1 MSSRLHPSAARESL
15 PALGRL
21 LFDVEPKT
29 LWDRDTEI
37 LDRRYRKLRTQYRD
51 FACQFLAPRE
61 LAADRQVTDQE
72 TIDLFLAAA
81 RHGFQ
86 SEFLP
91 RPLGTASL
99 NALLGGVLW
108 PAVLKCEEFAAAD
121 IGLALGLLSHD
132 LGVAPL
138 VLSGDRKAIG
148 LLRDIYKEIEAGEP
162 AIVAFAITEPGAGS
176 DVEDTAGAAGAKL
189 VTRATQ
195 VPGGYR
201 LNGQKC
207 FITGGR
213 LARWVTLFAA
223 LDDRGVESWTC
234 FLLDKSMAGFTV
246 GRGER
251 KMGQR
256 ATDASE
262 LLLEDVFVPEDRVVG
277 ALETGW
283 ALNRSTLNLSR
294 PGIGAVCVGIARSA
308 FEHAVAFCRTAR
320 LGGRPLMSYQDVQLS
335 LAEMLTKIQAARALV
350 WHTARY
356 GAPSGATG
364 AIPKAFGARVAWEVS
379 TEAMELLGDHGTLHA
394 GGVEKAAR
402 DARLTLIYEGTHQIN
417 LLAVVEGQAEAELG

>member
-1 MSSRLHPSAARESL
+1 MSSRLHPSQARESL

-29 LWDRDTEI
+29 LWERDTQT
-37 LDRRYRKLRTQYRD
+37 LDRRYRKLRTRYRD
-51 FACQFLAPRE
+51 FAAQYLAPRE
-61 LAADRQVTDQE
+61 LHADRGVTDDENIQ
-72 TIDLFLAAA
+72 LFLAAA
-81 RHGFQ
+81 RQGFQ

-91 RPLGTASL
+91 KPLGTGSL

-121 IGLALGLLSHD
+121 AGLGLGLLSHD
-132 LGVAPL
+132 LGAAPL
-138 VLSGDRKAIG
+138 VLSGDPKAIG
-148 LLRDIYKEIEAGEP
+148 MLRDIYKEIAAGEP

-176 DVEDTAGAAGAKL
+176 DVEDTDGAAQARI
-189 VTRATQ
+189 VTRATK
-195 VPGGYR
+195 VDGGYR
-201 LNGQKC
+201 INGQKC

-213 LARWVTLFAA
+213 VARWVTLFAA
-223 LDDRGVESWTC
+223 LENRGVESWTC
-234 FLLDKSMAGFTV
+234 FLLDRSMPGFTV
-246 GRGER
+246 GRSER

-262 LLLEDVFVPEDRVVG
+262 LLLEDVFVPDERVVG
-277 ALETGW
+277 GLESGW

-308 FEHAVAFCRTAR
+308 FEHAVTFCRTAK
-320 LGGRPLMSYQDVQLS
+320 LGTRPLLSYQDVQLS

-356 GAPSGATG
+356 GTPSGATG
-364 AIPKAFGARVAWEVS
+364 AIPKAFASRVAWEVS

-394 GGVEKAAR
+394 RGVEKAAR
-402 DARLTLIYEGTHQIN
+402 DARLTLIYEGTHQMN